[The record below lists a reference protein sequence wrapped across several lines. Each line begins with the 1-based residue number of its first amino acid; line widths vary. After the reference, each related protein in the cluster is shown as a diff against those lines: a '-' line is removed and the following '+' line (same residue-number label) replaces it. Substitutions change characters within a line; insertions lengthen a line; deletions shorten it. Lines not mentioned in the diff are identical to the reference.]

1 MTPARHQRDE
11 APPHVRYDAT
21 AQAAAELVISRY
33 STSFGAASRLLAEPV
48 RGRVR
53 SIYALVRVADEIV
66 DAPRPDVSSDEQR
79 AVLDHLER
87 EVSVALDRGLSSDL
101 VVHAFARTARA
112 CGIGMDLVE
121 PFFASMRTDLTR
133 TTHDEES
140 FARYVYGS
148 AEVVGLMCLR
158 AFLADEPDAQA
169 KYDRLAPGARR
180 LGAAFQ
186 KVNFL
191 RDIAA
196 DRDELG
202 RRYFPGVDPHRIDDA
217 DRDRLLDDLDNDL
230 ALAAPA
236 VEQLPPSSRRAVRV
250 AHRLFA
256 ELSGRLRETP
266 VERLRHERV
275 RVPGPRK
282 AAIVLDSVVRGRR

>member
-1 MTPARHQRDE
+1 M
-11 APPHVRYDAT
+11 
-21 AQAAAELVISRY
+21 
-33 STSFGAASRLLAEPV
+33 
-48 RGRVR
+48 R

-66 DAPRPDVSSDEQR
+66 DAPRPDVATDEQR

-158 AFLADEPDAQA
+158 VFLADEPDAQA
-169 KYDRLAPGARR
+169 SYDRLVPGARC

-196 DRDELG
+196 DRDQLG

-230 ALAAPA
+230 ALAAAA
-236 VEQLPPSSRRAVRV
+236 VEQLPASSRRAVRV

>member
-1 MTPARHQRDE
+1 
-11 APPHVRYDAT
+11 
-21 AQAAAELVISRY
+21 
-33 STSFGAASRLLAEPV
+33 
-48 RGRVR
+48 
-53 SIYALVRVADEIV
+53 
-66 DAPRPDVSSDEQR
+66 
-79 AVLDHLER
+79 
-87 EVSVALDRGLSSDL
+87 
-101 VVHAFARTARA
+101 
-112 CGIGMDLVE
+112 MDLVE

-158 AFLADEPDAQA
+158 VFLADEPDAQA
-169 KYDRLAPGARR
+169 SYDRLVPGARC

-230 ALAAPA
+230 ALAAAA

-266 VERLRHERV
+266 VERLHHERV